1 MRILVE
7 IPSWLGDS
15 VMATPAIENLFKFYS
30 QSEFIIVGSKISIE
44 VLKNHPN
51 ISKTYILHRK
61 YFSMFLLSRKL
72 KKFDKFFSFR
82 NSFRSNLFKFF
93 INSNEK
99 FIYKKNDFKK
109 NHQVEKYM
117 KFINNSLKT
126 DYPIGPLV
134 IHSNKFLKENSN
146 FNNKKKP
153 MLGINPGASYGNAKR
168 WYPKEFSEVVR
179 VLSSKY
185 DITLLG
191 GPDEKEIAMDI
202 QKLIEEKGVK
212 NYQNLAGKLTIP
224 QLIICISNFDL
235 FITGDSGPM
244 HVAANYKVP
253 TISIFG
259 PTKSDETSQWKNDK
273 SIIIKKHLE
282 CQPCM
287 KRTCPL
293 GHHDCMK
300 LIKAKDVLTKIPLLS
315 M

>member
-1 MRILVE
+1 MRILIE
-7 IPSWLGDS
+7 LPSWLGDS
-15 VMATPAIENLFKFYS
+15 VMATPAIENLIKFYS
-30 QSEFIIVGSKISIE
+30 QSEFIIVGSEISIE

-51 ISKTYILHRK
+51 ISKTYILDKK
-61 YFSMFLLSRKL
+61 YFSIIQMSRKL
-72 KKFDKFFSFR
+72 KKFDKFFTFR

-93 INSNEK
+93 ITSNEK
-99 FIYKKNDFKK
+99 YMYIKDDFEK
-109 NHQVEKYM
+109 NHQVEKYS

-134 IHSNKFLKENSN
+134 IHSNQFLRESAKLTD
-146 FNNKKKP
+146 KKKP
-153 MLGINPGASYGNAKR
+153 MLGINPGATYGNAKR
-168 WYPKEFSEVVR
+168 WYPEEFSKVVSA
-179 VLSSKY
+179 LSNEY

-202 QKLIEEKGVK
+202 QKLIEKQGVK
-212 NYQNLAGKLTIP
+212 NYQNLAGKLTIS

-244 HVAANYKVP
+244 HIAANYKVP

-259 PTKSDETSQWKNDK
+259 PTKSDETSQWNNDK
-273 SIIIKKHLE
+273 SIILKKGLE

-300 LIKAKDVLTKIPLLS
+300 LIKAKDVLSKIQSLS
-315 M
+315 L

>member
-1 MRILVE
+1 MRILIE
-7 IPSWLGDS
+7 LPSWLGDS
-15 VMATPAIENLFKFYS
+15 VMATPAIENLIKFYS
-30 QSEFIIVGSKISIE
+30 QSEFIIVGSEISIE

-51 ISKTYILHRK
+51 ISKTYILDKK
-61 YFSMFLLSRKL
+61 YFSIILLSRKL

-99 FIYKKNDFKK
+99 FMYKKNDFKK
-109 NHQVEKYM
+109 NHQVEKYT

-134 IHSNKFLKENSN
+134 IHSNQFLRETVKLSD
-146 FNNKKKP
+146 KKKP

-168 WYPKEFSEVVR
+168 WYPKEFSEVVCA
-179 VLSSKY
+179 LSNKY

-202 QKLIEEKGVK
+202 QKLIEKQGVK
-212 NYQNLAGKLTIP
+212 NYQNLAGKLTIS
-224 QLIICISNFDL
+224 QLIIRISNFDL

-244 HVAANYKVP
+244 HIAANYKVP

-259 PTKSDETSQWKNDK
+259 PTKSDETSQWNNDK
-273 SIIIKKHLE
+273 SIILKKDLE

-300 LIKAKDVLTKIPLLS
+300 LIKAKDVLSKIPSLS
-315 M
+315 L